1 MSYARWEQRYVDRG
15 PGAGAVPRRRRIRDA
30 RRRRLRG
37 LMRLAVF
44 VLIVVIA
51 IWISVRIAIAV
62 PDVRV
67 FDGRPYTVRA
77 GDTLWSIALA
87 VYGHERDPRQV
98 VYEIEQEN
106 HLQDGS
112 LREGQRIVLPY
123 LE

>member
-1 MSYARWEQRYVDRG
+1 
-15 PGAGAVPRRRRIRDA
+15 
-30 RRRRLRG
+30 
-37 LMRLAVF
+37 MRLAVF

-51 IWISVRIAIAV
+51 IWISVRVAIAV

-87 VYGHERDPRQV
+87 VYGDERDPRQV